1 MLTEQELQ
9 DTNAYGNF
17 LQLAIHEKAMPASER
32 VRASGGCFM
41 IATDHHHGIV
51 VLLGSELYAS
61 AFALLR
67 VAFEAYV
74 RGEWLSLCATD
85 AGVGDFLR
93 GKEPPCFG
101 QLLKAIEETP
111 GFQQQVLSQIKKKSW
126 DAMCGYTHT
135 GGLHVQRWMT
145 AEGIEPNYSRSE
157 VLEVLK
163 FADIIASLS
172 VLGALTLAGDEH
184 MAQTVLNGFKAR
196 VEEDI
201 FK

>member
-1 MLTEQELQ
+1 
-9 DTNAYGNF
+9 
-17 LQLAIHEKAMPASER
+17 
-32 VRASGGCFM
+32 M

-51 VLLGSELYAS
+51 VLLGADLYAS

-67 VAFEAYV
+67 VSFEAYV

-85 AGVGDFLR
+85 AGVEDFLR
-93 GKEPPCFG
+93 GKEPPSFG

-111 GFQQQVLSQIKKKSW
+111 GFQEQVLSQIKKKSW
-126 DAMCGYTHT
+126 DAMCDYTHT

-145 AEGIEPNYSRSE
+145 ADGIEPNYSRGE

-196 VEEDI
+196 TEEI
-201 FK
+201 VFK